1 MLKRVVISTLQPLV
15 AHRVYTVR
23 HGLARGLRRRGGL
36 GFVPQVGAQSAEEQF
51 LEKLSFD
58 GETVFDVGGY
68 EGIFTLFFARR
79 VGARGQVVTFEP
91 NPRNFKKIAENVR
104 LNGFSHVQLR
114 QVALGSQPGRAS
126 LVFPADETARGSL
139 ETSIADQIRTE
150 KDVHTVDVEV
160 DTLDRQ
166 IASRTS
172 GPRLRQAR
180 RRRTR
185 ARCAGRHDDAA
196 RRTSTRGSTSRFT
209 VLTSQRKLENVTSV
223 VEFLWKAGYSVQ
235 HVESGTDLRQPAQ
248 LPSRDPRSSLLRVGP
263 RITTSAKRFSTARG
277 DHVAKS
283 GN

>member
-126 LVFPADETARGSL
+126 L

-166 IASRTS
+166 IASGLPSPDFVKLDVEGLERDVLEGMTTLLNHTR
-172 GPRLRQAR
+172 PRLYIEIHGA
-180 RRRTR
+180 
-185 ARCAGRHDDAA
+185 DI
-196 RRTSTRGSTSRFT
+196 
-209 VLTSQRKLENVTSV
+209 QRKLENVTSV

-235 HVESGTDLRQPAQ
+235 HVESGTHLRQPEQ
-248 LPSRDPRSSLLRVGP
+248 LPSA
-263 RITTSAKRFSTARG
+263 IRG
-277 DHVAKS
+277 HLYCV
-283 GN
+283 